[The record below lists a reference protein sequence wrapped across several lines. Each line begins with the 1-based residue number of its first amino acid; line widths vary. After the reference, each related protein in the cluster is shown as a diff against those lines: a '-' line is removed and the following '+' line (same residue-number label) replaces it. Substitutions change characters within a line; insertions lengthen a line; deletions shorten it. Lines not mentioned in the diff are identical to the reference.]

1 LDKRDYYDVLGIPR
15 TASQDDVKQ
24 AYRKLAREYH
34 PDRNQGDPTAED
46 RFKEVSEAF
55 TILHDPEKRRRYD
68 RAGHAAF
75 GGADGGAQRVDL
87 RGMGEILEGLV
98 GEVFGIGGSGARRA
112 RQGQDIEVEH
122 VVRFEEAALGCEK
135 TITVE
140 RTVPCTTCE
149 GTGAAAG
156 TKPER
161 CMACT
166 GTGEVRFQRGFFS
179 VSRPCSSCGGTGKKV
194 EKPCA
199 TCGGR
204 TVVPAKEEMRV
215 RLPPGVEDGAVR
227 TVRGAG
233 ERGKNGGAPGDL
245 HVRVKIEPHPL
256 FSREGAD
263 VKVTVPVSFPQ
274 AVLGTQLDVP
284 TLEGRVK
291 MKVPPGTP
299 SGKIFR
305 LRGKGIETLGGAG
318 KGDELVE
325 VIVEVPAD
333 ITKAQRRLIEELA
346 AELGEAAGPQQKG
359 FLDKLRAL
367 FE

>member
-1 LDKRDYYDVLGIPR
+1 M
-15 TASQDDVKQ
+15 KQ

-34 PDRNQGDPTAED
+34 PDRNQGDPSAED
-46 RFKEVSEAF
+46 KFKELSEAF
-55 TILHDPEKRRRYD
+55 TVLHDADKRRRYD
-68 RAGHAAF
+68 RMGHAGF

-98 GEVFGIGGSGARRA
+98 GEVFGIGGAAARRA
-112 RQGQDIEVEH
+112 RQGQDVEVELS
-122 VVRFEEAALGCEK
+122 VRFEDAALGCEK
-135 TITVE
+135 TISVE
-140 RTVPCTTCE
+140 RAQPCATCA
-149 GTGAAAG
+149 GSGAAPG

-179 VSRPCSSCGGTGKKV
+179 VSRPCSTCGGTGKKI

-204 TVVPAKEEMRV
+204 TVVPMKEEMLV

-233 ERGKNGGAPGDL
+233 ERGKNGGTPGDL

-299 SGKIFR
+299 SGKLFR

-318 KGDELVE
+318 KGDLLVE
-325 VIVEVPAD
+325 VLVEVPAD

-359 FLDKLRAL
+359 FLDKLRSL

>member
-1 LDKRDYYDVLGIPR
+1 MDKRDYYDVLGIPR
-15 TASQDDVKQ
+15 TASADDVKQ

-34 PDRNQGDPTAED
+34 PDRNQGDPAAED
-46 RFKEVSEAF
+46 RFKELSEAF
-55 TILHDPEKRRRYD
+55 TILHDAEKRRRYD
-68 RAGHAAF
+68 RMGHAGF
-75 GGADGGAQRVDL
+75 GSETGQQRVDL

-98 GEVFGIGGSGARRA
+98 GEVFGIGGAAGRRA
-112 RQGQDIEVEH
+112 RQGKDIEADLE
-122 VVRFEEAALGCEK
+122 VRFEEAALGCEK
-135 TITVE
+135 TLDVE
-140 RTVPCTTCE
+140 RQQTCTACE
-149 GTGAAAG
+149 GSGAAAG

-179 VSRPCSSCGGTGKKV
+179 VSRPCSSCGGTGKKIAT
-194 EKPCA
+194 PCP

-204 TVVPAKEEMRV
+204 TVVPVKEQLMV
-215 RLPPGVEDGAVR
+215 RLPPGVEDGAIR
-227 TVRGAG
+227 TVRASG
-233 ERGKNGGAPGDL
+233 EGGKNGGAAGDL
-245 HVRVKIEPHPL
+245 HVRVKITPHPL

-284 TLEGRVK
+284 TLEGKVK

-325 VIVEVPAD
+325 VVVEVPAD
-333 ITKAQRRLIEELA
+333 VTKGQRKLIEELA
-346 AELGEAAGPQQKG
+346 TELGEAAGPQQKG
-359 FLDKLRAL
+359 FLDKLKAL
-367 FE
+367 FD